1 MICDTSALLDLK
13 KAEGSAVWKIALVVA
28 ILLVSVVGLLST
40 TYYLCVW
47 RGGRIYY
54 QAQKEGY
61 A

>member
-1 MICDTSALLDLK
+1 M
-13 KAEGSAVWKIALVVA
+13 WKIALVVA